1 MSRDHKFISAAEVHL
16 KLQTCVSKRSFGFL
30 KDFLNKMYPKLWITL
45 SISSPIL
52 VESNFFFQVL
62 QRNVVGSSLNSSS
75 SHDAHLIC
83 QKNPMALFSNGSQ
96 LWLPTTTW
104 AATLV
109 LSQHSPPLI
118 TVSPQS
124 LSFCSYPFMLFS
136 SQKPQKSSKI
146 HFSNVSLLKKSI
158 RERNTEHLQSS
169 TNACKALVIWL
180 HTYDLYKSLT
190 HSHPVAASASSWSWK
205 DRHVLS

>member
-1 MSRDHKFISAAEVHL
+1 MDHPLHILPHPGREQLLFSGAPAKCRGVIFEFLFLSWP
-16 KLQTCVSKRSFGFL
+16 TFG
-30 KDFLNKMYPKLWITL
+30 L
-45 SISSPIL
+45 S
-52 VESNFFFQVL
+52 
-62 QRNVVGSSLNSSS
+62 
-75 SHDAHLIC
+75 
-83 QKNPMALFSNGSQ
+83 KNPMALFSNGSQ

-104 AATLV
+104 AAALV

-136 SQKPQKSSKI
+136 SQKPQKPSKI
-146 HFSNVSLLKKSI
+146 HFSNVSLLKKII